1 MSWLITGRAVAAPL
15 LDLYPGAAAAYSLR
29 QLTTG
34 DQRNVVRVRRS
45 SDNTEQD
52 FTAPQVTDGTL
63 TTFCGAGNG
72 FVRTWYDQSGNGKN
86 AEQTTTA
93 NQPQIVSSGSL
104 VTLNSKPAIS
114 FDGSDDFIAVAA
126 STSFNF
132 LHNGTSSTVVSVNRY
147 FNTSD
152 PNVSS
157 VLLSTR
163 DVSNNVSVGSVFLG
177 LDDRSSV
184 PVNNAAFAVIDN
196 ASNFAGSCV
205 SRPSDSLVPNT
216 QALRFTLL
224 DADNATASLRCQE
237 HINGGAAI
245 GNNAATGAPSTA
257 SITARLF
264 IGAGGTVD
272 GTSFSPSINT
282 TQEVII
288 YATSQ
293 SVNRTAIES
302 NINTHYAIY

>member
-1 MSWLITGRAVAAPL
+1 
-15 LDLYPGAAAAYSLR
+15 LDEFTGAAAAYSLR
-29 QLTTG
+29 NLSLLS
-34 DQRNVVRVRRS
+34 DPAVVRVRR
-45 SDNTEQD
+45 DNDDAEQD
-52 FTAPQVTDGTL
+52 FTAAEVSDGTL
-63 TTFCGAGNG
+63 ATWVGAGNNG
-72 FVRTWYDQSGNGKN
+72 FVRTWYDQSGNDRH

-104 VTLNSKPAIS
+104 ITLNSKPAIS
-114 FDGSDDFIAVAA
+114 FDGSDDFIAVPA

-132 LHNGTSSTVVSVNRY
+132 LHNGTSSTVVLVNRY
-147 FNTSD
+147 LNTND
-152 PNVSS
+152 PNTAAF
-157 VLLSTR
+157 LLSTL
-163 DVSNNVSVGSVFLG
+163 DVLNNVSVGSIRLG

-184 PVNNAAFAVIDN
+184 PINNASLVLIDS
-196 ASNFAGSCV
+196 ASFAGSCI
-205 SRPSDSLVPNT
+205 SRPSDTLVPNT
-216 QALRFTLL
+216 QTLRFSLL

-257 SITARLF
+257 AVTARLF

-272 GTSFSPSINT
+272 GASFGPSINT

-293 SVNRTAIES
+293 SANRAAIEA
-302 NINTHYAIY
+302 NINAHYNIF